1 MWQYWS
7 HFNYT
12 TRHKFYV
19 MIECFKRGLILR
31 GLAHDLSKY
40 TPSEFAGY
48 ANFFFNPDGTRKAH
62 TDLNSREVKKA
73 FDDAWDHHQYM
84 NDHHWQ
90 FWIRLSGEPNEMSKE
105 ATDEMICDWIGA
117 AKANYQN
124 EPDIPLPWYIQKES
138 GLVLHENTR
147 KYIEEQI
154 GFVRSSNDTN

>member
-7 HFNYT
+7 HLKYT

-19 MIECFKRGLILR
+19 LVECFKRGLYIR
-31 GLAHDLSKY
+31 GITHDLSKF

-48 ANFFFNPDGTRKAH
+48 ANFFFNTDGTRKPD

-73 FDDAWDHHQYM
+73 FDDSWYCHQYF

-90 FWIRLSGEPNEMSKE
+90 FWMRLSGEPNEMSKD
-105 ATDEMICDWIGA
+105 AVDEMICDWIGA

-124 EPDIPLPWYIQKES
+124 EPDIPLPWYKNS
-138 GLVLHENTR
+138 RTRMTFHENTR

-154 GFVRSSNDTN
+154 GYVEGENG